1 MTYTIKYGKI
11 VIMRG
16 GNMKILFRFYKKADK
31 KLNRILIPKFI
42 IDKYGREFYLE
53 IMEDETIILRP
64 IKKESEK

>member
-1 MTYTIKYGKI
+1 
-11 VIMRG
+11 
-16 GNMKILFRFYKKADK
+16 MKILFRFYKKADK

-53 IMEDETIILRP
+53 ITEDETIILRP